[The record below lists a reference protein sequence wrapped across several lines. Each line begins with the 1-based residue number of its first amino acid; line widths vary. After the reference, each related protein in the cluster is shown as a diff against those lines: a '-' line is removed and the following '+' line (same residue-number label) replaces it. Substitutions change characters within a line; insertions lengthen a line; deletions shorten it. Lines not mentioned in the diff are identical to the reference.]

1 MDQPPASTPVQDIV
15 SSVPEEPSDEI
26 IDVQN
31 ADPVSSDGELVYRF
45 CSHCQITNILA
56 VDFEY
61 FLKDLSVKFKFNWGK
76 NSCAFYFK
84 TVREPKIITHNKFL
98 GRVL

>member
-61 FLKDLSVKFKFNWGK
+61 FLKDLSVKFKFNW
-76 NSCAFYFK
+76 
-84 TVREPKIITHNKFL
+84 EKIAVPFIL
-98 GRVL
+98 RQ

>member
-15 SSVPEEPSDEI
+15 SSVPEDPSDEI

-45 CSHCQITNILA
+45 CSHCQIT
-56 VDFEY
+56 Y
-61 FLKDLSVKFKFNWGK
+61 FGCRF
-76 NSCAFYFK
+76 
-84 TVREPKIITHNKFL
+84 
-98 GRVL
+98 